1 MSGSAER
8 MEGVPGAEKS
18 TGEAMIATE
27 ILPKERHKLLRQLR
41 SSVRKFLDERIDKQ
55 QLKTAT
61 DKVEGQMKRYDS
73 VPVSDL
79 TLKEV
84 ERSLRLEYDAY
95 DLEMKNVQPLALP
108 PHLVTTLALIEQAF
122 GRSRPTEART
132 RWFIDAVTLN
142 AYTTATSN
150 LTNAQPLNVQ
160 CERAYSFGP
169 VTLNHKRVVFS
180 GRMDYSVWY
189 GESEGLCLN
198 VLIVEAKGGAKSKD
212 PIPQLL
218 GYMGCIHRG
227 RKNDQ
232 KRNCGVYGMAYTG
245 SVWHFLKISHD
256 SKWSEFAVVGRQAA
270 LEQPFGLLVWMLRKA
285 ATISPA
291 HSKETSAETYSGVG
305 SEEMN
310 MDLNP

>member
-8 MEGVPGAEKS
+8 MEGVLSADKS
-18 TGEAMIATE
+18 TDEAIIATE
-27 ILPKERHKLLRQLR
+27 IFPKERHNLLHQLR
-41 SSVRKFLDERIDKQ
+41 SSVRKFLDKVIDER

-61 DKVEGQMKRYDS
+61 DKVEGRMKRYDS

-84 ERSLRLEYDAY
+84 ERSLRLEYDAN
-95 DLEMKNVQPLALP
+95 DLEIKNVQPLPLP
-108 PHLVTTLALIEQAF
+108 PHLVTTLDLIEQAF
-122 GRSRPTEART
+122 GRSRPTEAST
-132 RWFIDAVTLN
+132 RWFIDSITLH
-142 AYTTATSN
+142 AYTTAISD
-150 LTNAQPLNVQ
+150 LTNARPLNIQ
-160 CERAYSFGP
+160 YERTYSFGP
-169 VTLNHKRVVFS
+169 VTLNHKRVILS

-189 GESEGLCLN
+189 GESEALCLN

-227 RKNDQ
+227 RRNDQ

-256 SKWSEFAVVGRQAA
+256 SKWSEFAVVGRQTA
-270 LEQPFGLLVWMLRKA
+270 LEQPFGLLVWMLQKA
-285 ATISPA
+285 AAISPA
-291 HSKETSAETYSGVG
+291 RSKETSAETYGGMG
-305 SEEMN
+305 SEEMDI
-310 MDLNP
+310 DLAL

>member
-1 MSGSAER
+1 MSGIAER
-8 MEGVPGAEKS
+8 MEVVPGAEKS
-18 TGEAMIATE
+18 TDEAMIATE
-27 ILPKERHKLLRQLR
+27 IFPKERHKLLRQLG
-41 SSVRKFLDERIDKQ
+41 SSVRKFLDKRIDEQ

-84 ERSLRLEYDAY
+84 ERSLRLEYDAH
-95 DLEMKNVQPLALP
+95 DLEMKNVQPLALTP
-108 PHLVTTLALIEQAF
+108 PPRYVF
-122 GRSRPTEART
+122 GFSRPTEAST
-132 RWFIDAVTLN
+132 RWFIDSVTLN

-160 CERAYSFGP
+160 CKRTYSFGP

-180 GRMDYSVWY
+180 GRIDYTVWY
-189 GESEGLCLN
+189 GESEALCLN
-198 VLIVEAKGGAKSKD
+198 VLIVEAD

-218 GYMGCIHRG
+218 GYMGCIHQG

-232 KRNCGVYGMAYTG
+232 KRNWGVYGMAYTG

-256 SKWSEFAVVGRQAA
+256 SKWSQFAVVGRRAA
-270 LEQPFGLLVWMLRKA
+270 LEQPFGLMVWMLRKA
-285 ATISPA
+285 AVISPA

-305 SEEMN
+305 SEEM
-310 MDLNP
+310 DIDPIP